1 MIAAGSAAAGR
12 ALDAALL
19 DAHARGDVTALI
31 GLYAR
36 AADRAEQAGAAEP
49 AAFFRTQA
57 WVFALEA
64 GERDILPDRYS
75 DQRPWTVTAVRRAAW
90 TTDLAVRMGHVAT
103 SRVRKRDASGGAP
116 AARRARSRARAR
128 EPPMAAGRLA
138 SPSGG
143 TDQARPAA
151 GQDHGPR
158 QGREVGGG
166 QGRLA

>member
-1 MIAAGSAAAGR
+1 MIAAGSAPAGR

-64 GERDILPDRYS
+64 GD
-75 DQRPWTVTAVRRAAW
+75 
-90 TTDLAVRMGHVAT
+90 
-103 SRVRKRDASGGAP
+103 
-116 AARRARSRARAR
+116 ARAPCLHAALAR
-128 EPPMAAGRLA
+128 AGRA
-138 SPSGG
+138 
-143 TDQARPAA
+143 D
-151 GQDHGPR
+151 
-158 QGREVGGG
+158 
-166 QGRLA
+166 